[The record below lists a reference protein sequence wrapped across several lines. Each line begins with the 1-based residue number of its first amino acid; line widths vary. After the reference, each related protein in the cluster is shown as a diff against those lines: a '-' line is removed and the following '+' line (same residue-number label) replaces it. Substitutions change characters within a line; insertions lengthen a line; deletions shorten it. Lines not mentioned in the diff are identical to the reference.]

1 MILWQPQNLHNVVIT
16 IINFEFVLATL
27 PYPKVLSFLV
37 QVVTEE
43 LPISFIQKL
52 ALHQNW
58 VEFRECYIDFIRTSL
73 SMS

>member
-1 MILWQPQNLHNVVIT
+1 MILWQPQNSHDIVIT

-27 PYPKVLSFLV
+27 PYPKVLSFVV

-43 LPISFIQKL
+43 LPISVIQKL
-52 ALHQNW
+52 AIHQNC
-58 VEFRECYIDFIRTSL
+58 VELSECSIDFIRTSL